1 MHRYL
6 VFLLDEIYLKN
17 VYYLPKSIFYK
28 QLWSIVFLKVP
39 PESLLKPDRQKNLEV
54 DRATD
59 VFFYGRILLLLL
71 VTKSGVR
78 DGAALNA
85 VISRSAAKINHR
97 ILSNL

>member
-59 VFFYGRILLLLL
+59 VFFLRSDSIAVVGHKIGLWRARRC
-71 VTKSGVR
+71 GVKR
-78 DGAALNA
+78 CHFPFGC
-85 VISRSAAKINHR
+85 
-97 ILSNL
+97 

>member
-39 PESLLKPDRQKNLEV
+39 PGSLLKPDRQKNLEV